1 MKYNLIWG
9 VFIGIAT
16 HEMLNDLIEKKRKKK
31 IKYKNGWLVANS
43 MNDPKLMTAIPY
55 WMKSRKQKHK

>member
-16 HEMLNDLIEKKRKKK
+16 HEMLNDLIEKKKEKK
-31 IKYKNGWLVANS
+31 N
-43 MNDPKLMTAIPY
+43 
-55 WMKSRKQKHK
+55 